1 MLQNDQTA
9 LYLAASEGY
18 VNIVK
23 MLIDHGASAD
33 LGRGGVSQ
41 YVG

>member
-1 MLQNDQTA
+1 MLQYGDTA

-33 LGRGGVSQ
+33 LGRDGVSQ